1 LRQKYINEDE
11 SVLLLKA
18 INDVNLPKFLSY
30 DIPLFEGIIS
40 DLFPGIQLPK
50 YDYNQFI
57 DCLHEQ
63 LNNYQLQYIPWYLN
77 KILQIYE
84 MILVRHGLMIVGDTL
99 SGKTKSYQILA
110 NTINKLIET
119 NQINNEYL
127 VQYSIINPKSITIG
141 QLYGQFDIVS
151 HEWSDGI
158 LSIIFREY
166 ATIQDNKRKWILF
179 DGPVDAVWIEN
190 MNTVLDDNKKLCL
203 MSGEIIQMS
212 SLMNLIFEPAD
223 LEQASPATVS
233 RCGMIYM
240 EPEQLGWR
248 PMVKSYIDYQLPNNL
263 INELKELINDL
274 FEWLVD
280 PCLEFI
286 QTNCRQL
293 FSISNL
299 HAVKQL
305 ITLFDCLLDEIRHWC
320 TLDQSELIVYNI
332 TNNTD

>member
-1 LRQKYINEDE
+1 MMVPDYALIGEISLYSMGFVDARSLPKGDYDNFLACLRQQLEKRRLQ
-11 SVLLLKA
+11 SV
-18 INDVNLPKFLSY
+18 
-30 DIPLFEGIIS
+30 
-40 DLFPGIQLPK
+40 
-50 YDYNQFI
+50 
-57 DCLHEQ
+57 
-63 LNNYQLQYIPWYLN
+63 PWYLD

-84 MILVRHGLMIVGDTL
+84 MILVRHGLMIVGETL
-99 SGKTKSYQILA
+99 SGKTQAYQALA
-110 NTINKLIET
+110 DTLTTLVEN
-119 NQINNEYL
+119 NQIMNEHT
-127 VQYSIINPKSITIG
+127 VQYGIINPKAITMG
-141 QLYGQFDIVS
+141 QLYGQFDLVS

-158 LSIIFREY
+158 LAVMFREF
-166 ATIQDNKRKWILF
+166 AVAEDNKRKWILF

-240 EPEQLGWR
+240 EPAQLGWR
-248 PMVKSYIDYQLPNNL
+248 PMVKSYMDYQLPNNL
-263 INELKELINDL
+263 SDELKELVSDL
-274 FEWLVD
+274 FEWLID
-280 PCLEFI
+280 PCLDFM

-299 HAVKQL
+299 HAVKQM

-320 TLDQSELIVYNI
+320 ATEHSKYALL
-332 TNNTD
+332 